1 MRLSCCA
8 YSYRQALQAG
18 ELSLPGFLE
27 LAAELGFDG
36 VELTAYYFP
45 TTERTFLNDMK
56 RQAHWLGL
64 SISGTAV
71 GSDFAQP
78 DEDLR
83 REHVTMTRKWVQ
95 RSVLLGAPTL
105 RVFAGG
111 VREGQEES
119 EAFDGVVRCL
129 RQCAEFG
136 WDRGVTMA
144 LENHG
149 GLTGTAEGVLKILEA
164 VDHPGLGVNLDF
176 GNFSGDIYSQFAALA
191 PYAVASH
198 AKPNSNG
205 YAPGERVAVDY
216 REVRRILRDS
226 GYRGFLAM
234 EYEEA
239 EPAVLA
245 VPAFLKDLRS
255 VFG

>member
-18 ELSLPGFLE
+18 ELSLPGFLD

-45 TTERTFLNDMK
+45 STDRPFLNTLK
-56 RQAHWLGL
+56 RQAHLLGL
-64 SISGTAV
+64 AISGTAV

-78 DEDLR
+78 DEERR
-83 REHVTMTRKWVQ
+83 REHVEMTRKWVQ
-95 RSVLLGAPTL
+95 RSVLMGAPTV

-129 RQCAEFG
+129 TQCAQFA
-136 WDRGVTMA
+136 WDRGVTLA

-149 GLTGTAEGVLKILEA
+149 GLTGTSDGVLKILEA
-164 VDHPGLGVNLDF
+164 VDSPGLGVNLDF
-176 GNFSGDIYSQFAALA
+176 GNFSGDIYGQYAALA
-191 PYAVASH
+191 PYAVAAH
-198 AKPNSNG
+198 AKPNANG
-205 YAPGERVAVDY
+205 YAPGERVRVDY
-216 REVRRILRDS
+216 REARRILREA
-226 GYRGFLAM
+226 GYRGFLAI

-239 EPAVLA
+239 EPAFTA
-245 VPAFLKDLRS
+245 VPSFLRDLRS